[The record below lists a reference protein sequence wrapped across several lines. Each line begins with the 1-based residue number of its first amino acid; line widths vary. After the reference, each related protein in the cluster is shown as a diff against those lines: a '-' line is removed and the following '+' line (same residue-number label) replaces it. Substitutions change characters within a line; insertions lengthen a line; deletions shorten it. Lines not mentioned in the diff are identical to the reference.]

1 MERSPLDL
9 TSNLRKFSEASIV
22 DLTEDE
28 IQLIE
33 EDHPPSKKIKQNI
46 QDDQEPLHEKRPSSY
61 RSHPSKTLKENISK
75 AQSQGLR
82 LIQQKYHVEDSL
94 EREFIIL
101 GVNGNVYNTKISC
114 RPSCNCENNKSG
126 ANRTHC
132 EHICFVF
139 LKIFRLSASDA
150 RIFQKDL
157 LTTELKSILNSFTS
171 VPPSVLADPTVT
183 EKYLEIMGTERSRK
197 VKKTVNQK
205 KIEGDCLVCF
215 EPLDSSEDLVYCKY
229 SCGNN
234 IHKKCFERWKETRKE
249 ESCEVFSYFL
259 LSSLILVKMCAL

>member
-234 IHKKCFERWKETRKE
+234 IHKKF
-249 ESCEVFSYFL
+249 
-259 LSSLILVKMCAL
+259 